1 MGNRSIFYSEN
12 LKMPKQVQKKKAEK
26 TKNTSGLFQKTPKNL
41 RIGGTVQPARD
52 LTRFVRWPRYILLQ
66 RQRQVLYQRLRVP
79 PSINQFSKTLTSN
92 QSKNLW
98 RLLGKYTPEAKK
110 DKVARLKDAAEK
122 KQKGDEV
129 KTAKPHTLKF
139 GLNHV
144 TSLVENGE
152 AKLVVIAHDVDPIEL
167 VLWLPNLCRSK
178 GIPYV
183 IVKDKA
189 RLGRVCRQSTAS
201 CVALTSVKNEDKS
214 DLDKITQMAKTEYLE
229 SPAAYNTW
237 GTPVMGIKA
246 RHKIERIQALKQAEV
261 MRKN

>member
-1 MGNRSIFYSEN
+1 M
-12 LKMPKQVQKKKAEK
+12 
-26 TKNTSGLFQKTPKNL
+26 
-41 RIGGTVQPARD
+41 
-52 LTRFVRWPRYILLQ
+52 Q
-66 RQRQVLYQRLRVP
+66 RQKRVLYQRLRVP
-79 PSINQFSKTLTSN
+79 PAVNQFTKTLQNN

-98 RLLGKYTPEAKK
+98 RLLTKYSPESKK
-110 DKVARLKDAAEK
+110 DKVARLKAAAENK
-122 KQKGDEV
+122 AQGKEV
-129 KTAKPHTLKF
+129 NTPKPNVLKF

-214 DLDKITQMAKTEYLE
+214 DLDKLTQMAKTDYLE

-237 GTPVMGIKA
+237 GNPVMGIKA
-246 RHKIERIQALKQAEV
+246 RHKQERIQALKEAEV
-261 MRKN
+261 